1 MSADQLRA
9 VECELSKKEVE
20 ARSLQS
26 QLATCAQHV
35 EEYKAIAKT
44 VEEEFAYFKAAK
56 EAEVKALQ
64 EQVKAQEQAAAEVK
78 QAEAAKQAQESKAEA
93 EAGQRKQQVAALES
107 EVAALRR
114 EKEELKARLEAE
126 KQTSGTM
133 ERNYLAELQ
142 NHVQSTQLWNEKE
155 KQMEQERAELAR
167 MKEELGQRATAEQND
182 AAARAAEE
190 AKWKE
195 LLAEKELRLDSLT
208 KQNDVLFDQI
218 AQLTRRD
225 RESASEKADSA
236 VQEESPLREVVVS
249 LRRDCEIA
257 KSSLAL
263 QKTLVSEKEKAL
275 QETEAKQAALEKE
288 LSEVKKE
295 LGELQ
300 SKGDIDAVLAREQEA
315 SRLLAV
321 YTESNNALR
330 QENESINEE
339 MKKMKEAEAA
349 GQKATAEARQR
360 LEAELKQEKETHAA
374 AVAAVAEL
382 KKREGALQ
390 AEKKSVQTMQA
401 RVADLQQRLKVALA
415 QRKVPAKPV
424 QAVQQA
430 QAAKP
435 VQVVQ
440 QVQKVQ
446 QMQQVQAAKPVQ
458 QMQAAKP
465 AQQAQQTQPVKAVQ
479 AVQQAQA
486 AKPVQQAVQQTQA
499 AKQAQQA
506 QQAQP
511 TQASQPAAAM
521 QQAQKA
527 QQTQQAQPKA
537 EEGPHG
543 PFTRRMS
550 ADASPF
556 TSPPARLF
564 AGLLNTQAQPKAEE
578 SALKKAKAND
588 GSAVE
593 TATLN
598 EKMMTRKQRFAWA
611 NRSGVMCSEGMN
623 AQQQPHQQQQQ
634 QQQQQPQP
642 QRRKEGLHGGRG

>member
-1 MSADQLRA
+1 MSAEQLRA

-44 VEEEFAYFKAAK
+44 VEEEFAHFKAAK

-78 QAEAAKQAQESKAEA
+78 QAEAAKQAEESKAEA

-107 EVAALRR
+107 EVAALQR

-167 MKEELGQRATAEQND
+167 MKEELGQRAAAEQND

-263 QKTLVSEKEKAL
+263 EKTLVSEKEKAL

-300 SKGDIDAVLAREQEA
+300 SKGDIDTVLAREQEA

-390 AEKKSVQTMQA
+390 GALQAEKKSVQTMQA

-424 QAVQQA
+424 QAA

-435 VQVVQ
+435 VQAVQ
-440 QVQKVQ
+440 TVQAAKPAQKVQ
-446 QMQQVQAAKPVQ
+446 PMQQAAKPVQ

-465 AQQAQQTQPVKAVQ
+465 VQQVQQTQPVKAVQ
-479 AVQQAQA
+479 TVQPAQPSQAPQPAPAVQQPQ
-486 AKPVQQAVQQTQA
+486 K
-499 AKQAQQA
+499 AQQA
-506 QQAQP
+506 QQAQ
-511 TQASQPAAAM
+511 
-521 QQAQKA
+521 
-527 QQTQQAQPKA
+527 QTPQTQPKA

-543 PFTRRMS
+543 PFTRRLS
-550 ADASPF
+550 ADATPF
-556 TSPPARLF
+556 AAPPARLF

-611 NRSGVMCSEGMN
+611 RQASVTCSEGLN

-634 QQQQQPQP
+634 PQQPQQQ
-642 QRRKEGLHGGRG
+642 QRRKEGLRGERG

>member
-44 VEEEFAYFKAAK
+44 VEEEFAHFKAAK

-78 QAEAAKQAQESKAEA
+78 EAEAAKQAEESKAEA

-155 KQMEQERAELAR
+155 KVMEQERAELAR

-390 AEKKSVQTMQA
+390 GALQAEKKSVQTMQA

-424 QAVQQA
+424 QAAQAVQQA

-435 VQVVQ
+435 AQVVQ

-446 QMQQVQAAKPVQ
+446 QMQQAQPVKPVQ

-486 AKPVQQAVQQTQA
+486 AKPVQQAQA
-499 AKQAQQA
+499 AKPVQQA

-511 TQASQPAAAM
+511 TQAPQPAPAM

-527 QQTQQAQPKA
+527 QQAQQAQQAQPKA

-543 PFTRRMS
+543 PFTRRLS

-564 AGLLNTQAQPKAEE
+564 AGLLNTQAQPKAAKPAKKKVNPVKQGIRNRRKAAKEE
-578 SALKKAKAND
+578 RERRDKYFHDA
-588 GSAVE
+588 AVQAAIE
-593 TATLN
+593 R
-598 EKMMTRKQRFAWA
+598 RKQQ
-611 NRSGVMCSEGMN
+611 S
-623 AQQQPHQQQQQ
+623 
-634 QQQQQPQP
+634 
-642 QRRKEGLHGGRG
+642 RGE

>member
-44 VEEEFAYFKAAK
+44 VEEEFAHFKAAK

-225 RESASEKADSA
+225 RESVSENADSA

-374 AVAAVAEL
+374 AVAAVTEL
-382 KKREGALQ
+382 KKREGALQGALQ

-424 QAVQQA
+424 QAA

-446 QMQQVQAAKPVQ
+446 QMQQAQAAKPVQ
-458 QMQAAKP
+458 QMQAVKPVQQMQAAKP
-465 AQQAQQTQPVKAVQ
+465 VQAVQQTQPVKTVQ
-479 AVQQAQA
+479 TVQTVQT
-486 AKPVQQAVQQTQA
+486 AKPV
-499 AKQAQQA
+499 

-527 QQTQQAQPKA
+527 QQAQQAQPKA

-543 PFTRRMS
+543 PFTRRLS
-550 ADASPF
+550 ADATPF

-611 NRSGVMCSEGMN
+611 NRSGVTCSEGMN
-623 AQQQPHQQQQQ
+623 AQQQQQQQQ
-634 QQQQQPQP
+634 QKQQQQ
-642 QRRKEGLHGGRG
+642 QRRKEGLRGGRD

>member
-44 VEEEFAYFKAAK
+44 VEEEFAHFKAAK

-78 QAEAAKQAQESKAEA
+78 EAEAAKQAQESKAEA
-93 EAGQRKQQVAALES
+93 EAGQRKQQMAALES

-374 AVAAVAEL
+374 AMAEL
-382 KKREGALQ
+382 KKREGALQGALQ

-446 QMQQVQAAKPVQ
+446 QMQQAQAAKPVQ

-486 AKPVQQAVQQTQA
+486 AKPVQQAQA
-499 AKQAQQA
+499 AKQAQQV
-506 QQAQP
+506 QQVQP
-511 TQASQPAAAM
+511 TQAPQPAPAM

-527 QQTQQAQPKA
+527 QQAQQTQQTQPKA

-593 TATLN
+593 TAMLN

-611 NRSGVMCSEGMN
+611 NRSGVTCSEGMN
-623 AQQQPHQQQQQ
+623 AQQQQQQQQ
-634 QQQQQPQP
+634 QQ
-642 QRRKEGLHGGRG
+642 RG